1 MASHTPE
8 ARMLPIGYPDCK
20 KAPPPNEKAKHGKR
34 QPIPGERAHAREQ
47 RIGKD
52 RKGHRALAAEIV
64 GKHAAEQAADRPT
77 EYGYRNDRAGIGGDE
92 RVLGRVQELMQRN
105 ANGENKCEHFEAIER
120 PPEVRGDKRF
130 PLRPVE
136 RAIPWR
142 ILESADFA
150 HDPLPDLC
158 SACPA
163 GRSRMKAYAN
173 IPRAWKSGLCR
184 QARWSHFPE
193 FTVSEARVRRTIRRY
208 APGRRRG

>member
-1 MASHTPE
+1 E
-8 ARMLPIGYPDCK
+8 
-20 KAPPPNEKAKHGKR
+20 
-34 QPIPGERAHAREQ
+34 
-47 RIGKD
+47 D

-64 GKHAAEQAADRPT
+64 GKHPAEQAADRPT
-77 EYGYRNDRAGIGGDE
+77 EYGYRNDRAGIGGG
-92 RVLGRVQELMQRN
+92 GRLFGRGQELMGGNPPRGKK
-105 ANGENKCEHFEAIER
+105 GEHLETTER
-120 PPEVRGDKRF
+120 PTAGCAGEGF

-142 ILESADFA
+142 RFESADFA
-150 HDPLPDLC
+150 HDPLRDTC

-193 FTVSEARVRRTIRRY
+193 FKVLEARVRRTVRPY